1 MLPEELNEDISLIFN
16 SNINSFK
23 RDQEKIAF
31 RLDEEDYSEEFI
43 ASKMTELK
51 ENYEFLYSTTV
62 DKDEILCLIISDSDD
77 PRFYLTDVLVK
88 LDVDNYKETIDSS
101 EQIADAINK
110 RYMYDPLDIAIL
122 AVYMVK
128 DYDLEKIY
136 QKLNI
141 NEELDKFKIRINN
154 LKKDI
159 EKDVLEDIK

>member
-1 MLPEELNEDISLIFN
+1 MLPEELNEEISLIFN

-31 RLDEEDYSEEFI
+31 RLDKEDYSEEFI
-43 ASKMTELK
+43 ASKMAELK

-88 LDVDNYKETIDSS
+88 LDVDNYKDTINSS

-122 AVYMVK
+122 TVYIVK
-128 DYDLEKIY
+128 DYDIEKIY

-141 NEELDKFKIRINN
+141 NEELDNFKIRINN